1 MNPVETFGEFA
12 QKLSTTDLMLYAGV
26 GLVLWVMFKDK
37 LSPVQKFLSRFFVK
51 RTPVTP
57 VFPENIPSLPL
68 VTESAVSDEDVF
80 FLLVS
85 SWKRTRDL
93 AVMAGCKKAVEAAD
107 QMFPHLSP
115 VTCKESKDDVI
126 QNKLA

>member
-1 MNPVETFGEFA
+1 MNPVETFGEFT
-12 QKLSTTDLMLYAGV
+12 QKLTTTDLMLYAGA

-37 LSPVQKFLSRFFVK
+37 LSPVQKFLSKFFVK
-51 RTPVTP
+51 KTTETTTAVPVE
-57 VFPENIPSLPL
+57 VASE
-68 VTESAVSDEDVF
+68 EDVF
-80 FLLVS
+80 FQLVS